1 MDLVGMQCQCRLVVK
16 ARAVDWNSD
25 SIVKGRRK
33 QKSQRSS
40 ISLSVIVS

>member
-1 MDLVGMQCQCRLVVK
+1 MDLVGMQCQCLLVK